1 MSVCILIKG
10 QMYVVTLQ
18 SCVMQMV
25 ILSPA
30 SPKNFSH
37 YECEKLDIIG
47 LFTQFSLVC
56 GLNHFKHQEWMVGG
70 YKRGGVEPPMQNKQ
84 NKPDAKQTRIHLS
97 VFPGQFNRLTEG
109 IDHSFFWVL

>member
-1 MSVCILIKG
+1 
-10 QMYVVTLQ
+10 
-18 SCVMQMV
+18 MQMV

-70 YKRGGVEPPMQNKQ
+70 YKRGGELNPPCKTNKTNPMQS
-84 NKPDAKQTRIHLS
+84 KPEYIYLCFLVS
-97 VFPGQFNRLTEG
+97 S
-109 IDHSFFWVL
+109 IDLMKV